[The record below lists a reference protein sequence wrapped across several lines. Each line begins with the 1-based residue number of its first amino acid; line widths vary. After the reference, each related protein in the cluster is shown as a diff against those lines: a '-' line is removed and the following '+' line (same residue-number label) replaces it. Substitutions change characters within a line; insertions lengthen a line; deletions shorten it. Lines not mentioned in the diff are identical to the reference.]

1 MHTGLKKKSDTGCI
15 LEMALAA
22 VSKEGN
28 TFGEGGELKL
38 AVSDTPGG
46 GRCQRNGLY
55 NGEMSQPHNLNIY
68 KYLNYLQERLPG
80 TAMSDEELAKLV
92 PWNETD
98 E

>member
-38 AVSDTPGG
+38 TV
-46 GRCQRNGLY
+46 Q
-55 NGEMSQPHNLNIY
+55 
-68 KYLNYLQERLPG
+68 
-80 TAMSDEELAKLV
+80 
-92 PWNETD
+92 
-98 E
+98 